1 VPLPNRPFVHGASS
15 DTQFLTSLEVSK
27 MEFLRCRAGVV
38 EFAVKLSSSL
48 LVYSSVISVSHP
60 RYWSPPSQ
68 IGFDNNSLSVSIWS
82 FIPWTLVHLSFTTT
96 VLCLFWEASVNF
108 CVRWVPVEAWVL

>member
-1 VPLPNRPFVHGASS
+1 
-15 DTQFLTSLEVSK
+15 

-68 IGFDNNSLSVSIWS
+68 IGFDNNSLSVSILVIYPLDTRS
-82 FIPWTLVHLSFTTT
+82 SLLYHHSPLLVLGSKREFLRSMGSCGSLGSVSSRFALGSLVHSDIEGCKALIS
-96 VLCLFWEASVNF
+96 
-108 CVRWVPVEAWVL
+108 